1 MYRAYQEEKTKDRK
15 KYLEVQKEKTV
26 NQDSTLSRLKEKLRL
41 LDKQKQRQVVT
52 TRFASQEMLNEKL
65 SFQVGMKG

>member
-52 TRFASQEMLNEKL
+52 KRFASQEMLNEKL